1 VEVRIHVQGGSPGSE
16 GGKRPFKMVKSSESG
31 LSRRRLPHVVGESEV
46 WVVSVTTGEGCVGVG
61 VRRVAGGEDRAEG
74 AVKGDDGVRSEDV
87 SGEERL

>member
-1 VEVRIHVQGGSPGSE
+1 VLVEVRIHVQGGSTGSE

-46 WVVSVTTGEGCVGVG
+46 WVVSVTGEGCVGVG
-61 VRRVAGGEDRAEG
+61 VRRVAGGEDR
-74 AVKGDDGVRSEDV
+74 DV